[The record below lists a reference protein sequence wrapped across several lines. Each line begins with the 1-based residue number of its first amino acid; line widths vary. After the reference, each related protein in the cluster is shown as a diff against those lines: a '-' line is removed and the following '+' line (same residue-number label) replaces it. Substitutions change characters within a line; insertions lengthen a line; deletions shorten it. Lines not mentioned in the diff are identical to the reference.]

1 MIHWI
6 KTVAKAIAAG
16 AAAFGAAFAA
26 AAVDE
31 SITSSEWVTIAIATV
46 VAIAAVWA
54 IPNAAPENP

>member
-1 MIHWI
+1 MIAWI
-6 KTVAKAIAAG
+6 KTIAKAIAAG

-31 SITSSEWVTIAIATV
+31 AITGNEWVTIAIATV

-54 IPNAAPENP
+54 IPNADPVQE